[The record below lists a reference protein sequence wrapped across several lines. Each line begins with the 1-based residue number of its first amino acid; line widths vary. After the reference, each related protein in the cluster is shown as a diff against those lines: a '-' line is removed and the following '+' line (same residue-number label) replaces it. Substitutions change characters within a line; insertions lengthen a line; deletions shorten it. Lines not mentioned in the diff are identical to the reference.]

1 MRCPHCSA
9 DNPADSTSCIWCGR
23 SLTQPPVEGTVT
35 LLFTDIEGW
44 TRLAQGLG
52 DQRAH
57 RVLRGHDRILRE
69 RVARH
74 SGTTVKHMGDSLMA
88 VFPSATRALHCAVDI
103 QKAFADYSR
112 KHPETPIK
120 VRVGLNSGESIQDGG
135 DYFGKAVTVAARI
148 ADKARGGQ
156 ILVSTVVRDLA
167 GSVAEVEFR
176 DAGRRQLKGIPD
188 RQRLYEVV
196 W

>member
-1 MRCPHCSA
+1 
-9 DNPADSTSCIWCGR
+9 
-23 SLTQPPVEGTVT
+23 
-35 LLFTDIEGW
+35 LFTDVEGW
-44 TRLAQGLG
+44 TRLAQRLG

-57 RVLRGHDRILRE
+57 RVLRDHDRILGE

-74 SGTTVKHMGDSLMA
+74 GGQAVKFMGDSLMA
-88 VFPSATRALHCAVDI
+88 VFPGATRALHCAVDI
-103 QKAFADYSR
+103 QRAFADYNR

-120 VRVGLNSGESIQDGG
+120 VRVGLNSGESIQDGS

-156 ILVSTVVRDLA
+156 ILVSKVVRDLA
-167 GSVAEVEFR
+167 GSMAEVSFR
-176 DAGRRQLKGIPD
+176 DAGRRQLKGIPG
-188 RQRLYEVV
+188 RQRLYEVA

>member
-1 MRCPHCSA
+1 MRCPYCNA
-9 DNPADSTSCIWCGR
+9 DNPADATSCIWCGR

-44 TRLAQGLG
+44 TSLAQRLG

-57 RVLRGHDRILRE
+57 RVLRNHDRILRD
-69 RVARH
+69 RVADHGGRA
-74 SGTTVKHMGDSLMA
+74 VKHMGDSLMA
-88 VFPSATRALHCAVDI
+88 VFPSATRAVHCAVDI
-103 QKAFADYSR
+103 QKVFADYSH
-112 KHPETPIK
+112 KHPETAIK
-120 VRVGLNSGESIQDGG
+120 VRIGLNSGESIQDGG

-156 ILVSTVVRDLA
+156 ILVSKMVRDLA
-167 GSVAEVEFR
+167 GPMTEVEFKHV
-176 DAGRRQLKGIPD
+176 GRRQLKGIPGS
-188 RQRLYEVV
+188 QRLYEVV

>member
-1 MRCPHCSA
+1 MRCPYCNA
-9 DNPADSTSCIWCGR
+9 DNPAGSTHCIWCGR
-23 SLTQPPVEGTVT
+23 SLTEPSVEGTVT

-44 TRLAQGLG
+44 TPLAQRLG

-57 RVLRGHDRILRE
+57 RVLRDHDRILRE
-69 RVARH
+69 RVVGHGGHA
-74 SGTTVKHMGDSLMA
+74 VKHMGDSLMA

-103 QKAFADYSR
+103 QRAFADYSQ

-120 VRVGLNSGESIQDGG
+120 VRIGLNTGESIQDGS
-135 DYFGKAVTVAARI
+135 DYFGKAVTMAARI

-156 ILVSTVVRDLA
+156 ILVAKVVHDLA
-167 GSVAEVEFR
+167 GSVAEVEFKHVGSR
-176 DAGRRQLKGIPD
+176 KLKGIPGS
-188 RQRLYEVV
+188 QRLYEVV

>member
-1 MRCPHCSA
+1 MRCPHCNA

-44 TRLAQGLG
+44 TRLAQRLG
-52 DQRAH
+52 DQQAH
-57 RVLRGHDRILRE
+57 RVLRDHDRVLRE
-69 RVARH
+69 RVVRH
-74 SGTTVKHMGDSLMA
+74 GGRAVKHMGDSLMA
-88 VFPSATRALHCAVDI
+88 VFPGATRAVHCAVDI
-103 QKAFADYSR
+103 QKAFADYNQ

-120 VRVGLNSGESIQDGG
+120 VRIGLNSGESIQDGS
-135 DYFGKAVTVAARI
+135 DYFGRAVTVAARI
-148 ADKARGGQ
+148 ADKAQGGQ

-167 GSVAEVEFR
+167 GSMAEVEFKHV
-176 DAGRRQLKGIPD
+176 GRRQLKGIPG
-188 RQRLYEVV
+188 RQPLYEVV

>member
-1 MRCPHCSA
+1 MRCPYCSA

-23 SLTQPPVEGTVT
+23 TLTQPSIEGTVT

-44 TRLAQGLG
+44 TPLAQRLG

-57 RVLRGHDRILRE
+57 RVLRDHDRILRE

-74 SGTTVKHMGDSLMA
+74 GGRAVKHMGDSFMA
-88 VFPSATRALHCAVDI
+88 VFPSATKALHCAVDI
-103 QKAFADYSR
+103 QKAFADYNQ

-120 VRVGLNSGESIQDGG
+120 VRVGLNSGESIQDGS

-156 ILVSTVVRDLA
+156 ILVSEVVRDLA
-167 GSVAEVEFR
+167 GSVAEVEFKHV
-176 DAGRRQLKGIPD
+176 GRKQLKGIPG